1 MNLTQYLNME
11 SGKDGCDSRNI
22 REAIKF
28 LSDFNPNLLSEVEI
42 EMCLMHAAFILD
54 SRNAF
59 NDNYNVSNKN
69 LYIDHVLLVKE
80 ADLSAW
86 CQKLYDLSF
95 WHYYN
100 RVIVNIVFNWLRDS
114 FSSFERIVP

>member
-1 MNLTQYLNME
+1 ME